1 MPIIQQLPPVL
12 ANQIAAGE
20 VVERPASAAK
30 ELLENAI
37 DAGAKHITLELQNGG
52 MTFLRVT
59 DDGCGMASE
68 DAERAFL
75 PHATSK
81 LRTERDLEAIK
92 TLGFRGEALA
102 AISSVSRIDLLTK
115 TEQNSLGYSLHLE
128 AGEITERGEA
138 GCPNGTTM
146 LVRDLF
152 FNTPARMKFMKS
164 DSVEGSAVV
173 AAAARIALAHPEIS
187 LRVIRDGKEEL
198 HTAGDGELSSA
209 VRSVMGKQFFQ
220 DMLEVDSH
228 YEAYRLTGFVSKPTA
243 TRGTRTNQ
251 FFFVNGRHVVSKTMM
266 AALEDAYRNCMMVG
280 RHPFCV
286 LHLQL
291 PEHLVDVNVHPAKI
305 EVKFVNERDLFSCIR
320 YGVQGALERASGRV
334 ELHLPRAAAT
344 QPTPVGGARTGASG
358 QATFRSMR
366 AEDFR
371 TMQQLLKDAP
381 RVQPPKELL
390 DRLDRPTAS
399 ARTETAPLRPNEAE
413 ERAPLRQNEAEEPA
427 PLTYFEKQSDAEG
440 CPETER
446 KNKAAAPLAHSLE
459 RKDEAAAPIVH
470 SLERR
475 DEERDERPDRPTE
488 EENSIPDL
496 PTEAAPSAAEQQE
509 IPLPTVPWRFVG
521 EVLDTYLIV
530 EQGNKMLLI
539 DKHAAHERLL
549 FEKFRK
555 QTEPI
560 MPQYLLTPILCRPE
574 REAAAVLLANEE
586 LLTAYGFALTDY
598 GDGTLAVQQIPTD
611 LSPDEAEDTLC
622 TIAADLKTGRRLAPE
637 ALRDTLLHTISCKA
651 AIKGG
656 RRSEAIECEAIVREV
671 LSREDLKYCPH
682 GRPICLELTAAQ
694 IEKQFKR

>member
-37 DAGAKHITLELQNGG
+37 DAGARHITLELQNGG

-59 DDGCGMASE
+59 DDGCGMAAE

-115 TEQNSLGYSLHLE
+115 TEQSSLGYSLHLE
-128 AGEITERGEA
+128 AGTITERGEA

-334 ELHLPRAAAT
+334 EMHLPRASAT
-344 QPTPVGGARTGASG
+344 HSTPVGGAKAGTSG

-371 TMQQLLKDAP
+371 TMQQLLKDVP
-381 RVQPPKELL
+381 RVQPPQELL
-390 DRLDRPTAS
+390 DRLNRPTAS
-399 ARTETAPLRPNEAE
+399 DRRKAAVLHQNEDVQH
-413 ERAPLRQNEAEEPA
+413 RAPLPQSEAEEPA
-427 PLTYFEKQSDAEG
+427 SLTQFAAQGDAVG
-440 CPETER
+440 CYE
-446 KNKAAAPLAHSLE
+446 AE
-459 RKDEAAAPIVH
+459 RKDEAAAPPAH
-470 SLERR
+470 SLKRR
-475 DEERDERPDRPTE
+475 GEESDERPEPPTE
-488 EENSIPDL
+488 AADSLPEP
-496 PTEAAPSAAEQQE
+496 PTEAAPDLAAQQE

-530 EQGNKMLLI
+530 EQGNTMLLI

-586 LLTAYGFALTDY
+586 LLATYGFALSDY

-622 TIAADLKTGRRLAPE
+622 TIAADLKTGRQLAPE

-656 RRSEAIECEAIVREV
+656 RRSEDIECEAIVRQV